1 MRVHPELVQAEH
13 THAEHTHAE
22 HTQTEQN
29 QTEQNQAGHPHAGP
43 ARSGPG
49 TAAPPDAVQVLER
62 IAADLEVAAAA
73 RQAQLQ
79 ALPPPTTPVAVAH
92 RESVQRI
99 LQDIR
104 AAQAEIADG
113 TYGTCRRC
121 GARAD
126 LTVALSRPWAP
137 LCGSCAQH

>member
-1 MRVHPELVQAEH
+1 MRVHPELVQAEQ
-13 THAEHTHAE
+13 
-22 HTQTEQN
+22 TQAKQI
-29 QTEQNQAGHPHAGP
+29 QAGHPHAGP
-43 ARSGPG
+43 TRSGSR
-49 TAAPPDAVQVLER
+49 TTAPPDTVEILER

-73 RQAQLQ
+73 RETQLE

-113 TYGTCRRC
+113 TYGSCRRC

-126 LTVALSRPWAP
+126 LAVALSRPWAP
-137 LCGSCAQH
+137 LCGSCAQR

>member
-13 THAEHTHAE
+13 TQAKQIQAGHTHA
-22 HTQTEQN
+22 
-29 QTEQNQAGHPHAGP
+29 GP
-43 ARSGPG
+43 TRSGSEA
-49 TAAPPDAVQVLER
+49 AAPPDAVQILER
-62 IAADLEVAAAA
+62 IAADLEAAAAA
-73 RQAQLQ
+73 REAQLK
-79 ALPPPTTPVAVAH
+79 ALPPPTTAVAVAH
-92 RESVQRI
+92 RDSVQRI